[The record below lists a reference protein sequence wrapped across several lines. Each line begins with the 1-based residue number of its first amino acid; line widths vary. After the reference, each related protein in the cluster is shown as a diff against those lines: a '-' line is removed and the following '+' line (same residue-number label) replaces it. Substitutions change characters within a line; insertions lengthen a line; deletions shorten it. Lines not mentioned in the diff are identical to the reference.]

1 MTIKDVSR
9 FKGPP
14 YDNTIFKSGDG
25 VGLTYTNW
33 DANSLTACDCDGGF
47 FGADC
52 SLGTCAALLHNFSA
66 STATYACCMIIGM
79 CE

>member
-9 FKGPP
+9 FEGPP
-14 YDNTIFKSGDG
+14 YDSTLLRSGDG
-25 VGLTYTNW
+25 IGLTYTNW

-52 SLGTCAALLHNFSA
+52 SLCECAVLYCSALVQPSKELPSP
-66 STATYACCMIIGM
+66 SIINL
-79 CE
+79 